1 MSPPGR
7 PKGESLSAPR
17 EGSPVSWLLI
27 DAGNTAV
34 KWTTAA
40 AAGPADRVE
49 RLDNA
54 APTFEAQLAA
64 AFAAAAARPGSGSG
78 TTVLGTRAAAAVA
91 GPVAAAVGCCVAS
104 DAVRAA
110 IERAVAASGVAL
122 TWLQSQAG
130 HAPAPALVNR
140 YRDYTQLGADRW
152 HAMLGARG
160 LHPER
165 ALVVVHAGTAT
176 TIDCVSADGSFVG
189 GAILPGTELMLD
201 ALARR
206 TARLPHARGAAVAFP
221 DNTDDAIATGI
232 ADAQAGAVERM
243 VARFA
248 RQAGGAVTVL
258 LGGGAAA
265 ALRARLQL
273 DPAQA
278 QLALAHNLVLRGLWR
293 RARETAP

>member
-1 MSPPGR
+1 M
-7 PKGESLSAPR
+7 
-17 EGSPVSWLLI
+17 SWLLI

-34 KWTTAA
+34 KWTTAD
-40 AAGPADRVE
+40 AAGPVDRVE

-54 APTFEAQLAA
+54 TPTFEAQLAA
-64 AFAAAAARPGSGSG
+64 AFAAAAARAGSANR
-78 TTVLGTRAAAAVA
+78 TTGLGTRDAASVAAPRA
-91 GPVAAAVGCCVAS
+91 PVAAAVGCCVAS

-110 IERAVAASGVAL
+110 IERAVAVSGMAL

-160 LHPER
+160 LHPGR
-165 ALVVVHAGTAT
+165 ALVVVHSGTAT
-176 TIDCVSADGSFVG
+176 TIDCVSADGAFIG
-189 GAILPGTELMLD
+189 GAILPGTDLMLE

-206 TARLPHARGAAVAFP
+206 TAQLPHARGAAVPFP

-248 RQAGGAVTVL
+248 RQAGSAVTVL

-265 ALRARLQL
+265 ALHARLQL
-273 DPAQA
+273 DPTQA

-293 RARETAP
+293 RARETAR